1 MGSQRTFASMAWN
14 GKGKVTRRE
23 RFLAEMDAVI
33 PWPRLVRLIEPHY
46 PKAGQGRQPLGL
58 EKMLRIYF
66 LQQWFNLS
74 DPQAEDAIYDS
85 ESMRRF
91 ARVELGDEVVPDET
105 TILRFRHLLE
115 QHELTQAIFEEIQA
129 LLEERRLLLRS
140 GTIVDATIIAAPS
153 STKNAS
159 ASRDPEMKQTRKGRN
174 WHFGMKLH
182 IGADKRG
189 IVHTVRATDASV
201 ADINQMPELL
211 HGQEREVFGDQAY
224 WKEDDRKFLEAWG
237 VRYRI
242 NRRPTAHRPLSK
254 RWRMINRARSRT
266 RARGEHAFRVIKQL
280 WGFAKVRYRGLA
292 KNLARAHTMFALANL
307 YQVRRQLLP
316 AGARCALSGNF
327 GQQAVSAA
335 TIARPTITRSPFSEP
350 DCHDH
355 FNQIAAQSDLCRA
368 SLGDLAI
375 GDALPLEAR
384 TLARQPRSHIAQGTF
399 TAREGRA
406 CHSDRY
412 PPGRGI
418 RRGSPARRAQC
429 ASSRT

>member
-1 MGSQRTFASMAWN
+1 MGNQRTFASMAWD

-33 PWPRLVRLIEPHY
+33 PWPRLLRLIEPHY
-46 PKAGQGRQPLGL
+46 PKAGNGRQPLGL

-91 ARVELGDEVVPDET
+91 ARVELGDEMVPDET

-115 QHELTQAIFEEIQA
+115 QHGLTHAIFDSITG
-129 LLEERRLLLRS
+129 LLEGRRLLLRS

-159 ASRDPEMKQTRKGRN
+159 ATRDPEMKQTHKGRN

-189 IVHTVRATDASV
+189 IVHTVRATNAGV
-201 ADINQMPELL
+201 ADITQLPELL
-211 HGQEREVFGDQAY
+211 HGQERELFGDQAY
-224 WKEDDRKFLEAWG
+224 WKEDDRVFLEEWG

-242 NRRPTAHRPLSK
+242 NRRPTSQRPLSE

-266 RARGEHAFRVIKQL
+266 RARGEHAFRVVKQL

-292 KNLARAHTMFALANL
+292 KNLARAHIMFALANL

-316 AGARCALSGNF
+316 VGASCAL
-327 GQQAVSAA
+327 
-335 TIARPTITRSPFSEP
+335 
-350 DCHDH
+350 
-355 FNQIAAQSDLCRA
+355 
-368 SLGDLAI
+368 
-375 GDALPLEAR
+375 
-384 TLARQPRSHIAQGTF
+384 
-399 TAREGRA
+399 
-406 CHSDRY
+406 
-412 PPGRGI
+412 
-418 RRGSPARRAQC
+418 
-429 ASSRT
+429 

>member
-1 MGSQRTFASMAWN
+1 MSNQRTFASLAWN

-23 RFLAEMDAVI
+23 QFLAEMDAVI
-33 PWPRLVRLIEPHY
+33 PWTRLLALIEPHY
-46 PKAGQGRQPLGL
+46 PKAGNGRQPLGL

-91 ARVELGDEVVPDET
+91 ARVELGDEVVPDES

-115 QHELTQAIFEEIQA
+115 KHGLTQAIFNSITG

-159 ASRDPEMKQTRKGRN
+159 ATRDPEMKQTRKGKN

-189 IVHTVRATDASV
+189 IVHTVRATAASV
-201 ADINQMPELL
+201 ADITQLPDLL
-211 HGQEREVFGDQAY
+211 HGQERELFGDQAY
-224 WKEDDRKFLEAWG
+224 WKEDDREFLESWG

-242 NRRPTAHRPLSK
+242 NRRPTSQRPLSE

-266 RARGEHAFRVIKQL
+266 RARGEHAFRVVKQL

-292 KNLARAHTMFALANL
+292 KNLARAQTMFALANL

-316 AGARCALSGNF
+316 AGARCAL
-327 GQQAVSAA
+327 
-335 TIARPTITRSPFSEP
+335 
-350 DCHDH
+350 
-355 FNQIAAQSDLCRA
+355 
-368 SLGDLAI
+368 
-375 GDALPLEAR
+375 
-384 TLARQPRSHIAQGTF
+384 
-399 TAREGRA
+399 
-406 CHSDRY
+406 
-412 PPGRGI
+412 
-418 RRGSPARRAQC
+418 
-429 ASSRT
+429 

>member
-1 MGSQRTFASMAWN
+1 MVSWVGGCGGEEMGNQRTFASLALN

-33 PWPRLVRLIEPHY
+33 PWSRLVRLIEPHY

-91 ARVELGDEVVPDET
+91 ARVELGDEVVPDES

-115 QHELTQAIFEEIQA
+115 QHGLTHAIFDA
-129 LLEERRLLLRS
+129 VADLLEERRLLLRS

-201 ADINQMPELL
+201 ADI
-211 HGQEREVFGDQAY
+211 
-224 WKEDDRKFLEAWG
+224 
-237 VRYRI
+237 
-242 NRRPTAHRPLSK
+242 
-254 RWRMINRARSRT
+254 
-266 RARGEHAFRVIKQL
+266 KQL
-280 WGFAKVRYRGLA
+280 WGFAKVKYRGLA

-316 AGARCALSGNF
+316 AGARCAL
-327 GQQAVSAA
+327 
-335 TIARPTITRSPFSEP
+335 
-350 DCHDH
+350 
-355 FNQIAAQSDLCRA
+355 
-368 SLGDLAI
+368 
-375 GDALPLEAR
+375 
-384 TLARQPRSHIAQGTF
+384 
-399 TAREGRA
+399 
-406 CHSDRY
+406 
-412 PPGRGI
+412 
-418 RRGSPARRAQC
+418 
-429 ASSRT
+429 